1 MKIFYVEVDTNDADY
16 VGQLVEVSNE
26 DAEKWMPL
34 IEKIKN
40 FKTYSGVS
48 KHGMVWEHHH
58 NFPFGECCRKDLGE
72 KSPCELYNISEEE
85 MEAFQEAFW
94 LWGNEYGFHTITQ
107 IVEVNISNKL
117 I

>member
-1 MKIFYVEVDTNDADY
+1 MKTFYVEVDTNDADY

-40 FKTYSGVS
+40 FKPYSVVS
-48 KHGMVWEHHH
+48 KYNMVWEHHH
-58 NFPFGECCRKDLGE
+58 NFPFGEHYRKDLGE
-72 KSPCELYNISEEE
+72 KSACELYNISEEE

>member
-1 MKIFYVEVDTNDADY
+1 MRTFYVEVDTNDADY
-16 VGQLVEVSNE
+16 VGQLVKVSNE
-26 DAEKWMPL
+26 DTEKWMPL

-40 FKTYSGVS
+40 FKPYSGVS
-48 KHGMVWEHHH
+48 KHGMVWEHRH

-85 MEAFQEAFW
+85 MEDFQEAFW
-94 LWGNEYGFHTITQ
+94 LWGNEYGFHSITK
-107 IVEVNISNKL
+107 IVEVNISNIL

>member
-1 MKIFYVEVDTNDADY
+1 MKTFYVEVDTNDADY
-16 VGQLVEVSNE
+16 VGRLVEVSDE

-34 IEKIKN
+34 IKKIQA
-40 FKTYSGVS
+40 FKPYSGVS

-58 NFPFGECCRKDLGE
+58 NFPFGEYVRTDLGE
-72 KSPCELYNISEEE
+72 KSPCELYDISEEE

-94 LWGNEYGFHTITQ
+94 LWGGEYGFHTITQ
-107 IVEVNISNKL
+107 IVEVNITNKL

>member
-1 MKIFYVEVDTNDADY
+1 MKTFFVEVDTNDADY
-16 VGQLVEVSNE
+16 VGRLVEVSNE

-40 FKTYSGVS
+40 FKPYSGVS
-48 KHGMVWEHHH
+48 KHGIVWEHHH
-58 NFPFGECCRKDLGE
+58 NFPFGVYVRTDLGE

-94 LWGNEYGFHTITQ
+94 LWGGEYGFHSITK
-107 IVEVNISNKL
+107 IVEVKLINKL